1 MRLIDQEVWD
11 GVKARQQSLAYETS
25 EPGENALNERRRPK
39 HLFAGLV
46 TCGCCGG
53 GYMMISK
60 DLLGCATARN
70 KGTCDNRL
78 NIRRD
83 ALEASVLSGLRT
95 HLMEPELFKEF
106 CGEFTREV
114 NRLRMERGA
123 GLTAMRDELPRI
135 DRELDKLMKLILA
148 SDDIDA
154 PKRVMKQMKELE
166 TRKEDLEKALAEA
179 VEPPLLLHPNM
190 AEIYRQRISTLYES
204 LQSEDGKDEA
214 AEVFR
219 TLIDQVTLV
228 PDEGELAIV
237 LRGDLAAILRF
248 AANKKNPDVLSE
260 AGVLGALLS
269 QESLVA
275 GTGFEPV
282 TFRL

>member
-1 MRLIDQEVWD
+1 M
-11 GVKARQQSLAYETS
+11 
-25 EPGENALNERRRPK
+25 
-39 HLFAGLV
+39 
-46 TCGCCGG
+46 
-53 GYMMISK
+53 
-60 DLLGCATARN
+60 GCATSRN